1 MTELRPPTNGEL
13 LNRIDKKLAV
23 IESKID
29 QIADHEDRLREL
41 ERARYK
47 SAWITSL
54 ASSALSAV
62 IVFTIIKG
70 FTGK

>member
-1 MTELRPPTNGEL
+1 MTDLRPPTNGEL

-62 IVFTIIKG
+62 IVFVIIKG